1 MQTANF
7 MHFKDIK
14 K

>member
-7 MHFKDIK
+7 KMNEMTA
-14 K
+14 